1 MHKNLERIKKV
12 TILTGHILTFV
23 QIVSI
28 TLILLASLYWF
39 FELVEINILNF
50 LTPMMNAI
58 KTTMQA
64 NFGEQLEKGQAGI
77 DGSLFIF
84 IALTGLLIYIV
95 AQLKIFLTHTEH
107 SLNKSIVISK
117 QKEEEQFNIQLNLE
131 KQRAMMQ
138 YKNIVVLV
146 NISLKSLLKDMYQTE
161 NDSKRIDKRQEA
173 AAIVSFYN
181 TMKVLPGCGF
191 SKDGN
196 TLIITAKKFE
206 MIDAILKKINETLD
220 NLRNE
225 YKMKKIALNANMA
238 VDVYTDKVLLKDVY
252 TDLKTL
258 LKLNMP
264 NEMLS

>member
-1 MHKNLERIKKV
+1 
-12 TILTGHILTFV
+12 
-23 QIVSI
+23 
-28 TLILLASLYWF
+28 
-39 FELVEINILNF
+39 
-50 LTPMMNAI
+50 
-58 KTTMQA
+58 
-64 NFGEQLEKGQAGI
+64 
-77 DGSLFIF
+77 
-84 IALTGLLIYIV
+84 
-95 AQLKIFLTHTEH
+95 
-107 SLNKSIVISK
+107 
-117 QKEEEQFNIQLNLE
+117 
-131 KQRAMMQ
+131 MMQ

-264 NEMLS
+264 NEILCYGNFCNRYELMKNPQFEAYLKGTYDITDDENIWAIIKKN

>member
-84 IALTGLLIYIV
+84 IALTGLLIYFV
-95 AQLKIFLTHTEH
+95 A
-107 SLNKSIVISK
+107 
-117 QKEEEQFNIQLNLE
+117 
-131 KQRAMMQ
+131 
-138 YKNIVVLV
+138 
-146 NISLKSLLKDMYQTE
+146 
-161 NDSKRIDKRQEA
+161 
-173 AAIVSFYN
+173 
-181 TMKVLPGCGF
+181 
-191 SKDGN
+191 
-196 TLIITAKKFE
+196 
-206 MIDAILKKINETLD
+206 
-220 NLRNE
+220 
-225 YKMKKIALNANMA
+225 
-238 VDVYTDKVLLKDVY
+238 
-252 TDLKTL
+252 
-258 LKLNMP
+258 
-264 NEMLS
+264 

>member
-181 TMKVLPGCGF
+181 TMKE
-191 SKDGN
+191 
-196 TLIITAKKFE
+196 II
-206 MIDAILKKINETLD
+206 IIIILFFHFNNYYIFIVFIFQILTYRLYNYGRTQHILCYGI
-220 NLRNE
+220 LARR
-225 YKMKKIALNANMA
+225 
-238 VDVYTDKVLLKDVY
+238 
-252 TDLKTL
+252 
-258 LKLNMP
+258 
-264 NEMLS
+264 